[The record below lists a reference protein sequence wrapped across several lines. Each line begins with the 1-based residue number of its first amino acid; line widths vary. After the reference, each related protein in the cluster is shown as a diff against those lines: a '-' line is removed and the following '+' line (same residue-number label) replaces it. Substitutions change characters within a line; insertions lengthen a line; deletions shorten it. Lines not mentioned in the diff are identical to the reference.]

1 MLLVGIVAMM
11 AANPEGAT
19 QAAAADGGIMK
30 DITKFCLDSL
40 EYWWVIVLFMAIE
53 SSFIPFPSEV
63 VVPPAAW
70 LACQPDSNMNVVMV
84 VVLATIGADI
94 GALVNY
100 YLSSYLGRPVIYKF
114 ADSKVGHLCL
124 LNGEKLAHAEEYF
137 HHHGV
142 PSTFFGRLVPAVRQL
157 ISIPAGL
164 SRMNIRKFLVYT
176 SLGAG
181 IWNTVLAALGYAI
194 FKLSP
199 ETDSKEK
206 VVDLASAYS
215 HEIGYGILAIVGLL
229 IVYFVGKKLL
239 KKWINS

>member
-19 QAAAADGGIMK
+19 QAAAAEGGIMK

-124 LNGEKLAHAEEYF
+124 LNGGEIGACGGVFPSPRCALDVLRPPRACRASVDFDSCRSVAHEHPQIPGLHFSRCGHLE
-137 HHHGV
+137 HGV
-142 PSTFFGRLVPAVRQL
+142 GGP
-157 ISIPAGL
+157 
-164 SRMNIRKFLVYT
+164 
-176 SLGAG
+176 G
-181 IWNTVLAALGYAI
+181 ICHFQAEPGDGQQG
-194 FKLSP
+194 
-199 ETDSKEK
+199 E

-215 HEIGYGILAIVGLL
+215 HEIGYGILAILGLL
-229 IVYFVGKKLL
+229 IVYFVGKKLF